1 MKLLEVKGL
10 KTSFY
15 TEEGEV
21 EAVRGIDFEIKK
33 GEILGLVGESG
44 SGKSVTAKSIM
55 GLIQNPGEIKSG
67 SIKFQGKELIGL
79 SQKEYNGINGKDIAM
94 IFQDPLSSFNPLFT
108 IGHQI
113 GDVMNRHGKKTKN
126 LKDRIIDQ
134 LRKVGIPSPKER
146 IDSYPHEFS
155 GGQRQRGMTA
165 MSLSCSPDLIIA
177 DEPTTALDVTIQ
189 AQILNLLR
197 NISLEEEKS
206 ILLITHD
213 LGVVAEVCDRV
224 IVMYGG
230 HIMEEGSVFDLFDTP
245 KHPYTKGLL
254 NSIPS
259 LESKTKYLKTIEG
272 SAPSLIN
279 SPKGCPFAERC
290 KVSMEKCHIDLPL
303 FKSYGQQRARCWQ
316 LEESKCQK

>member
-1 MKLLEVKGL
+1 MKLLEVKEL

-79 SQKEYNGINGKDIAM
+79 SQKEYNEINGKDIAM

-126 LKDRIIDQ
+126 LKNKIIEQ

-146 IDSYPHEFS
+146 VDSYPHEFS

-165 MSLSCSPDLIIA
+165 MSLSCSPELIIA

-189 AQILNLLR
+189 AQILNLLKK
-197 NISLEEEKS
+197 ISLEEKKS

-213 LGVVAEVCDRV
+213 LGVIAEVCDRV

-230 HIMEEGSVFDLFDTP
+230 HIMEEGSVFDIFDTP

-279 SPKGCPFAERC
+279 PPKGCPFAKRC
-290 KVSMEKCHIDLPL
+290 KVAKEKCHIDLPL
-303 FKSYGQQRARCWQ
+303 FKSYDKQKARCWQ
-316 LEESKCQK
+316 LED